1 MTRMR
6 GSRPLCGQSCEWH
19 RRINPCPAPIG
30 PPRRK
35 RGNAM
40 TLTKVEQETI
50 VLFNEAEA
58 TASVYTHNAALQRI
72 LLELC
77 QSHPA
82 QASRTEDNRHGGLTF
97 EIPKKWVKIAP
108 PRALSE
114 AQKKVLEDMNRRNQE
129 RRK

>member
-1 MTRMR
+1 
-6 GSRPLCGQSCEWH
+6 
-19 RRINPCPAPIG
+19 
-30 PPRRK
+30 
-35 RGNAM
+35 M

-77 QSHPA
+77 HPPGPG
-82 QASRTEDNRHGGLTF
+82 QPDGGQPAWRPTF

>member
-1 MTRMR
+1 
-6 GSRPLCGQSCEWH
+6 
-19 RRINPCPAPIG
+19 
-30 PPRRK
+30 
-35 RGNAM
+35 M

-82 QASRTEDNRHGGLTF
+82 QASRTEDNGNGGLTF